1 MRGFKFFI
9 NLLVVCLLLVGVGIF
24 VVTNFSWIF
33 SKNVQGEVIEIE
45 RITSPEA
52 ILGQVTRSHLHSYA
66 VLIQDREGVMYT
78 ASSEDRQWQVVKKG
92 FCVLAT
98 LYRYPPWDLERGGT
112 FYNARLKQVYKCPG
126 KPSQEIEVE
135 KDPSDEILGTESL
148 IEGEAI

>member
-9 NLLVVCLLLVGVGIF
+9 NLLVVCLLLVGAGIF
-24 VVTNFSWIF
+24 VVTNFAWIF

-45 RITSPEA
+45 RITTPEA
-52 ILGQVTRSHLHSYA
+52 VLGSVTRSQLHSYA
-66 VLIQDREGVMYT
+66 VLIQDREGVMFT

-126 KPSQEIEVE
+126 KPSQEIEVGE
-135 KDPSDEILGTESL
+135 PVEEPVIESQ
-148 IEGEAI
+148 AI